1 MKNTFDDLAFSAMA
15 ARASAYSPYSSITVG
30 AALLGKSGKIY
41 LGSNVE
47 NASYSLTICAERVA
61 FSKAISEGERE
72 FTAIAIAG
80 GKCGEDIKG
89 PFPPCGA
96 CRQVILE
103 TEKRFGTTIK
113 IILYGAEE
121 SYVIEDGIKAL
132 LPLSFDSAFL
142 DE

>member
-96 CRQVILE
+96 CRQVMAEFCGPDFAVIL
-103 TEKRFGTTIK
+103 
-113 IILYGAEE
+113 ADEE
-121 SYVIEDGIKAL
+121 SFTVKTLAEL
-132 LPLSFDSAFL
+132 LPCGFDEKFL
-142 DE
+142 